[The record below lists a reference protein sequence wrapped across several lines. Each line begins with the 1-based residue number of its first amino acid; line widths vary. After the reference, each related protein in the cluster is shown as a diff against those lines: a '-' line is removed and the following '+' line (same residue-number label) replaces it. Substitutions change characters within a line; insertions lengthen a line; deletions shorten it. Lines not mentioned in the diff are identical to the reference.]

1 MKQSSRRYSI
11 FTSCLAMALICVLL
25 FTGAAFPPNKQR
37 LRPYCRSRQQ
47 PRHRQIPRKIN
58 PSQPPLPCQRQ

>member
-25 FTGAAFPPNKQR
+25 FTGAAFPPNTLAPVEKT
-37 LRPYCRSRQQ
+37 
-47 PRHRQIPRKIN
+47 
-58 PSQPPLPCQRQ
+58 